1 MSVHDQSQTDWDV
14 IVVGSGAG
22 GAVAAYHMAHDHGHK
37 VLIVEAGPFY
47 PSPRINHHELD
58 MVANLFK
65 HGALQT
71 STNRDFVVFQGRCV
85 GGSSTIN
92 NGICL
97 RVNEDGRTHPDAVDV
112 LAKWNSIGARCG
124 SLRKFVLRA
133 P

>member
-1 MSVHDQSQTDWDV
+1 MIV
-14 IVVGSGAG
+14 IGSGAG
-22 GAVAAYHMAHDHGHK
+22 GGVAARNIAAQGYK

-47 PSPRINHHELD
+47 PSHAITHHELD
-58 MVANLFK
+58 MIAKLYK

-97 RVNEDGRTHPDAVDV
+97 RVNEAGPRTPMRTTCSP
-112 LAKWNSIGARCG
+112 KWAR
-124 SLRKFVLRA
+124 RA
-133 P
+133 PTTPLPPPI